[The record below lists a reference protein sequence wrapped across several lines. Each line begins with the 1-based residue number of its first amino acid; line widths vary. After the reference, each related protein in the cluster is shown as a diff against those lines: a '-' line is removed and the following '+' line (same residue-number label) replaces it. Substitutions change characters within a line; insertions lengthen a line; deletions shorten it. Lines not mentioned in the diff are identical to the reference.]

1 MAQRHALGMLKL
13 WHFLTIGSPL
23 QCSAKAMLV
32 LGEQMHIKSFQPWR
46 EARREELGFHPEHR
60 AEQMGKLNSK
70 QICCLAAS
78 GWTAAPAQLCP
89 VKVKIVS
96 DV

>member
-1 MAQRHALGMLKL
+1 MAWRYSLGIPKL
-13 WHFLTIGSPL
+13 WHFLTTGSPL

-32 LGEQMHIKSFQPWR
+32 LGLMHIRSFQPWR

-70 QICCLAAS
+70 QLCCLAAP
-78 GWTAAPAQLCP
+78 GWAAAPAELCP
-89 VKVKIVS
+89 VKVKLVS